1 MLMTEEGRIRVMI
14 VDDHAMVR
22 EGLASFLL
30 GFDDLEMVGE
40 AGSGEEALRL
50 CPALQPDVVLM
61 DVVMPGMGGIAAI
74 RAICQEC
81 PSIRVITLTNFG
93 DEELV
98 HAALEAGAT
107 GYLLKDVSAAELA
120 RAIRDAAIDKP
131 TLAPAAAQALIQAV
145 TRPPSPGHDLTDRE
159 REVLA
164 LIVEGMHDPE
174 IADHLTVSVSTVKFH
189 VRNVLSKLGATSR
202 TEAATL
208 AIRHN
213 LVD

>member
-1 MLMTEEGRIRVMI
+1 MSEEERIRVLI

-22 EGLASFLL
+22 EGLTSFLL
-30 GFDDLEMVGE
+30 GFDNLEMVGE
-40 AGSGEEALRL
+40 AASGEDALRL
-50 CPALQPDVVLM
+50 CALLRPDVVLM
-61 DVVMPGMGGIAAI
+61 DLVMPGMGGIAAT
-74 RAICQEC
+74 RAIGRDC
-81 PSIRVITLTNFG
+81 PAVRVIVLTNFG
-93 DEELV
+93 EEELV

-120 RAIRDAAIDKP
+120 KAIRDAMADKP

-164 LIVEGMHDPE
+164 LIVEGLHDPE
-174 IADHLTVSVSTVKFH
+174 IAERLTISVSTVKFH
-189 VRNVLSKLGATSR
+189 VRNILSKLGVTSR

-208 AIRHN
+208 AVRHN
-213 LVD
+213 LVG